1 MRYAFNLMKATR
13 FYGFAKYKL
22 KELIPRSTW
31 ILLSKKVEN
40 KREQEFAERKIVKEK
55 GHEKPGIYV
64 IRRRPPGGGL
74 FSNVNHVL
82 QGVEYARANDL
93 TPIVDMQNYWTSYSQ
108 RKPLHQ
114 AKNAWEY
121 FFEPISNLK
130 INDLDNFRN
139 VTLSKGDRI
148 NPNSPLADR
157 GLKFVLNNH
166 LLQELHSLYVQNIRL
181 NKETIKFLNR
191 VKEYI
196 EWEEKTIGVSY
207 RGTDYVSTK
216 PTGHAKQPTLPQLI
230 SRLEDKRDS
239 YSGFRLLVS
248 TEDAAARRAITRTN
262 TDSVY
267 REFRDHRIL
276 EKLISNNERVSKQAM
291 DALGYLAEIYLLAE
305 CITVTCSIANGSA
318 TSLIINGGKY
328 IEPDII
334 DLGIY

>member
-1 MRYAFNLMKATR
+1 MKVIR
-13 FYGFAKYKL
+13 FYGFTKYKV
-22 KELIPRSTW
+22 KTLIPKSAW
-31 ILLSKKVEN
+31 ALLSKKVEI
-40 KREQEFAERKIVKEK
+40 KREKEFAERKIFKNK
-55 GHEKPGIYV
+55 GHEKPEIYV

-114 AKNAWEY
+114 TKNAWEY

-130 INDLDNFRN
+130 INELELFRN

-148 NPNSPLADR
+148 NPSSPLADR

-166 LLQELHSLYVQNIRL
+166 LLQELHSLYIENIRL
-181 NKETIKFLNR
+181 NKQTFKFLNR

-196 EWEEKTIGVSY
+196 EWDRNTIGVSY
-207 RGTDYVSTK
+207 RGTDYVSTQ

-230 SRLEDKRDS
+230 SRLENKQGS
-239 YSGFRLLVS
+239 YSGCRLLVS
-248 TEDAAARRAITRTN
+248 TEDAAARSAIIKTN

-276 EKLISNNERVSKQAM
+276 EKLISNNEHVSKQAM

-328 IEPDII
+328 IEPEII